1 MIINLSKFII
11 KNRKGIAI
19 QKLLLYLFL
28 LAAGIVILY
37 IVGKWALGIDSIGE
51 ELIN

>member
-1 MIINLSKFII
+1 MLVNITKYLI